1 MPHSVIDWTKGSSV
15 ATLQLRVD
23 FMCGSW
29 RAVQHWPQGASG
41 KIQAGPTK
49 PYKVG
54 ADVQFLDIIFFA
66 LVAAFVIF
74 RLSRKLG
81 SRPDNTHAAPNRR
94 DAAEPGD
101 NVVNMGG
108 RDIPEIESGGD
119 DAAGGD
125 GAASGIAEIRLQDP
139 AFDAN
144 QFLLGAKLAYEAVIM
159 AFAAGDRETL
169 GKLLTRDVLEN
180 FSGAIDEREERG
192 ETLETT
198 VVSASSAD
206 VLGARVAGGN
216 AEVTVKFVTELMN
229 VIRDSSGAVPP
240 GKSDSVRVVTDI
252 WTFVREVRASDP
264 NWALAETRSPA

>member
-1 MPHSVIDWTKGSSV
+1 
-15 ATLQLRVD
+15 
-23 FMCGSW
+23 
-29 RAVQHWPQGASG
+29 
-41 KIQAGPTK
+41 
-49 PYKVG
+49 VG
-54 ADVQFLDIIFFA
+54 EAVQFLDIIFFA

-74 RLSRKLG
+74 RLSRTLG
-81 SRPDNTHAAPNRR
+81 SRPDNNQVGPNRQ
-94 DAAEPGD
+94 DSND
-101 NVVNMGG
+101 NVVSMLN
-108 RDIPEIESGGD
+108 RDGTDQDATDDDSDRDDRAQPALTD
-119 DAAGGD
+119 DAAL
-125 GAASGIAEIRLQDP
+125 AAAGIAEIRLEDP

-144 QFLLGAKLAYEAVIM
+144 QFLTGAKFAYEAVVT

-198 VVSASSAD
+198 VVGVPSAD
-206 VLGARVAGGN
+206 VVDARMTGRT

-229 VIRDSSGAVPP
+229 VIRDSSGALPA

-252 WTFVREVRASDP
+252 WTFVRDVRASDP

>member
-1 MPHSVIDWTKGSSV
+1 MGLNSSYNNI
-15 ATLQLRVD
+15 
-23 FMCGSW
+23 S
-29 RAVQHWPQGASG
+29 
-41 KIQAGPTK
+41 
-49 PYKVG
+49 YKVG

-74 RLSRKLG
+74 RLSRTLG
-81 SRPDNTHAAPNRR
+81 SRPDNTQVDPNRQ
-94 DAAEPGD
+94 DSQDPND
-101 NVVNMGG
+101 NVVSMLN
-108 RDIPEIESGGD
+108 RDGPDQEGDDSDNSENADRAQPELTD
-119 DAAGGD
+119 DAAL
-125 GAASGIAEIRLQDP
+125 AAAGIAEIRLADP
-139 AFDAN
+139 AFDAS
-144 QFLLGAKLAYEAVIM
+144 QFLTGAKFAFESVVT

-198 VVSASSAD
+198 VVGVPSAD
-206 VLGARVAGGN
+206 VVDARMTGRT

-229 VIRDSSGAVPP
+229 VIRDATGALPP

-252 WTFVREVRASDP
+252 WTFVRDVRAPDP

>member
-1 MPHSVIDWTKGSSV
+1 M
-15 ATLQLRVD
+15 
-23 FMCGSW
+23 
-29 RAVQHWPQGASG
+29 
-41 KIQAGPTK
+41 
-49 PYKVG
+49 
-54 ADVQFLDIIFFA
+54 QFLDIIFFA

-74 RLSRKLG
+74 RLSRTLG
-81 SRPDNTHAAPNRR
+81 SRPDNNQVGPNRQ
-94 DAAEPGD
+94 DSND
-101 NVVNMGG
+101 NVVSMLN
-108 RDIPEIESGGD
+108 RDGADQDATDDDSDRDDRAQPALTD
-119 DAAGGD
+119 DAAL
-125 GAASGIAEIRLQDP
+125 AAAGIAEIRLEDP

-144 QFLLGAKLAYEAVIM
+144 QFLTGAKFAYEAVVT

-198 VVSASSAD
+198 VVGVPSAD
-206 VLGARVAGGN
+206 VVDARMTGRT

-229 VIRDSSGAVPP
+229 VIRDSSGALPA

-252 WTFVREVRASDP
+252 WTFVRDVRASDP

>member
-1 MPHSVIDWTKGSSV
+1 
-15 ATLQLRVD
+15 
-23 FMCGSW
+23 
-29 RAVQHWPQGASG
+29 
-41 KIQAGPTK
+41 
-49 PYKVG
+49 VG
-54 ADVQFLDIIFFA
+54 ANVQFLDIIFFA

-74 RLSRKLG
+74 RLSRTLG
-81 SRPDNTHAAPNRR
+81 SRPDNTRVGPNRG
-94 DAAEPGD
+94 DNADSGD
-101 NVVNMGG
+101 NVVNMLN
-108 RDIPEIESGGD
+108 RDIPEIESPSDDAPDTDDTD
-119 DAAGGD
+119 DAAL
-125 GAASGIAEIRLQDP
+125 AAAGIAEICLQDP
-139 AFDAN
+139 AFDTN
-144 QFLLGAKLAYEAVIM
+144 QFLAGAKFAYEAVVT
-159 AFAAGDRETL
+159 AFAAGNRETL
-169 GKLLTRDVLEN
+169 GELLTRDVLEN